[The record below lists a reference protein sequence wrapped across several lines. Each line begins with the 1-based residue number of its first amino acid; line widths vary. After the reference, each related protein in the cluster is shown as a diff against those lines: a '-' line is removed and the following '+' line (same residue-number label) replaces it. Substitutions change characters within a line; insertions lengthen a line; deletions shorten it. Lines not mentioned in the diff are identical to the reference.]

1 MKSKVNSFEDLNVYQ
16 AARRFQL
23 NIFKITQDFPKE
35 EMFSLT
41 DQIRRASRS
50 IGANIAEAWSKRRYP
65 SHFVSKLS
73 DADAE
78 QQETRHWLHTA
89 LDCEYLTQDQENQL
103 LDQLKTIGAQL
114 GKMMQN
120 PESWIPEV
128 RSDS

>member
-1 MKSKVNSFEDLNVYQ
+1 MKVNSFEELNVYQ
-16 AARRFQL
+16 AARQYQFT
-23 NIFKITQDFPKE
+23 IFKITQAFPRE

-50 IGANIAEAWSKRRYP
+50 IGSNIAEAWGKRKYP
-65 SHFVSKLS
+65 AHFLSKLS

-89 LDCEYLTQDQENQL
+89 RDCGYLTQEQEEQL
-103 LDQLKTIGAQL
+103 LEELRSIGAQL

-120 PESWIPEV
+120 PDSWIPV
-128 RSDS
+128 DRSDS